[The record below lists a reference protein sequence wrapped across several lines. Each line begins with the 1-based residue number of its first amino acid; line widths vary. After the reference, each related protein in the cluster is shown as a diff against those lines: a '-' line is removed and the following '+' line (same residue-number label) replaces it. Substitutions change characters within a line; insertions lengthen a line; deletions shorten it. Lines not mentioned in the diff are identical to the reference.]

1 MRYANPRTMTKQASC
16 RAVIVAFGSTSI
28 HCPVCI
34 GANTGVFVGAI
45 VGTFT
50 GDDLGIG
57 ACTGG
62 FVGVF
67 VGGRTGGEIGVD
79 VSLVGVRTGV
89 GTRTGAS
96 IGEVTGNLVGDDD
109 GTCDGAF
116 VGGLLLPPP
125 PPNTNAQRVKMI
137 FHNLENNMFISI
149 YVSDGRNNRR
159 LYVCSPR
166 WDVTVRSAVVCLWF
180 VTIVVRGRF
189 GP

>member
-1 MRYANPRTMTKQASC
+1 M
-16 RAVIVAFGSTSI
+16 AFGSTSI

-96 IGEVTGNLVGDDD
+96 TGEVTGNLVGDDD

-125 PPNTNAQRVKMI
+125 PSNTNAQRVKMI

-149 YVSDGRNNRR
+149 YVLDGRNNRSR
-159 LYVCSPR
+159 LYVCSPFAAMGCHCSLAR
-166 WDVTVRSAVVCLWF
+166 TSTLWCIRCCLF
-180 VTIVVRGRF
+180 VTIVVL
-189 GP
+189 

>member
-1 MRYANPRTMTKQASC
+1 MTKQASC
-16 RAVIVAFGSTSI
+16 RAVIAAFGSTSI

-34 GANTGVFVGAI
+34 GA
-45 VGTFT
+45 
-50 GDDLGIG
+50 
-57 ACTGG
+57 CTGG

-67 VGGRTGGEIGVD
+67 VGGSTGGEIGVD

-96 IGEVTGNLVGDDD
+96 IGEVTGNLVGDDER
-109 GTCDGAF
+109 TCDGAA

-149 YVSDGRNNRR
+149 YVSDGRKSQQPS
-159 LYVCSPR
+159 VICM
-166 WDVTVRSAVVCLWF
+166 F
-180 VTIVVRGRF
+180 VACTL
-189 GP
+189 